1 MGLLKVKMEK
11 FCRFLTHEYMD
22 KSPCIHIRTFK
33 GETLEDVEDNARK
46 WAIEMTKNYS
56 GGPTTFV
63 KVLTKEEA
71 REWIDSEWNSIRW
84 PDEFDLEWLNR
95 VNTIYDE
102 CYGNT

>member
-1 MGLLKVKMEK
+1 MEK

-22 KSPCIHIRTFK
+22 ESPCIHMRTFK
-33 GETLEDVEDNARK
+33 GETLEDVENNARN
-46 WAIEMTKNYS
+46 WASEMTKDYS

-71 REWIDSEWNSIRW
+71 REWIDSEWNSIHG
-84 PDEFDLEWLNR
+84 PNEFDLDWLNR